1 METFLLCIK
10 SITKLRMVVEHHF
23 YSGKCSQKEKEFMLS
38 NVFNYV
44 TPHFYIVWKILKK
57 SSSGASYYRW
67 IQMDFYSS
75 LYIRRTFFEG
85 ILL

>member
-1 METFLLCIK
+1 
-10 SITKLRMVVEHHF
+10 MVVEHHF
-23 YSGKCSQKEKEFMLS
+23 YLGKCSQKEKEFMLS